1 MSWNLNLRGL
11 NYQKTINFSNVV
23 ILIRSFGLQLL
34 DSDPLGWTIREEM
47 NERDPARTLNESRRM
62 ICLDESVED
71 LSVCEGLRCV
81 NVFRRQYLLLF
92 VVVQCAE
99 KPN

>member
-1 MSWNLNLRGL
+1 
-11 NYQKTINFSNVV
+11 
-23 ILIRSFGLQLL
+23 
-34 DSDPLGWTIREEM
+34 M

>member
-1 MSWNLNLRGL
+1 M
-11 NYQKTINFSNVV
+11 

-34 DSDPLGWTIREEM
+34 DSDPLGWTIRVLIREEM

-81 NVFRRQYLLLF
+81 NV
-92 VVVQCAE
+92 
-99 KPN
+99 